1 MSDNTTEPAPTP
13 VSPPSEEEV
22 QKILDQAPE
31 WATSVQVYELWQEFE
46 GDVVAILS
54 KLWDVPAPKEKPKT
68 KWDNF
73 REICDEY
80 DKAMEEYLHQNR
92 Q

>member
-1 MSDNTTEPAPTP
+1 MTTAP
-13 VSPPSEEEV
+13 SNEDV

-31 WATSVQVYELWQEFE
+31 WTTQVQVYELWSEFS

-54 KLWDVPAPKEKPKT
+54 KLWDVPPPKVKEQT
-68 KWDNF
+68 KWDKM

-80 DKAMEEYLHQNR
+80 DKAMYEQLLSPSKQ
-92 Q
+92 